1 MSAADRVFLQACVE
15 LAARGRATCAPNP
28 PVGCIIW
35 RDGKVLGRGFHK
47 QAGSGHAE
55 VNALQQAGS
64 DVRGAT
70 VFVSLEPCSFVGRT
84 PACAQTLIDAGVARV
99 VVAAVDP
106 NPQVSGQGIAML
118 EAAGVEV
125 EVVELASAKACIQGF
140 VSRITR
146 GRPFVRLKTA
156 TSLDGAV
163 ALSNGDSQWI
173 TGDAARSDVQYW
185 RAHSDAIVTGIGS
198 VLADDCQLTVR
209 DSAFKHAHAP
219 LRVVLD
225 SRGRTPPDAKVLD
238 EQAPTLLV
246 HKVGHVDLSL
256 PKAGH
261 VQQLAL
267 AHGPNDLSSVL
278 SDLAERGCND
288 VLVEAGPKVIGS
300 FVRAG
305 LWDEWIAYIAPKL
318 LGADSHPATDLALAR
333 LPDAPQA
340 RLVETTQIG
349 DDLRLTLRPRDL

>member
-1 MSAADRVFLQACVE
+1 
-15 LAARGRATCAPNP
+15 
-28 PVGCIIW
+28 
-35 RDGKVLGRGFHK
+35 
-47 QAGSGHAE
+47 
-55 VNALQQAGS
+55 
-64 DVRGAT
+64 
-70 VFVSLEPCSFVGRT
+70 
-84 PACAQTLIDAGVARV
+84 
-99 VVAAVDP
+99 
-106 NPQVSGQGIAML
+106 SGQGIAML

-173 TGDAARSDVQYW
+173 TGDAARLDVQYW

-225 SRGRTPPDAKVLD
+225 SRGRTPLDAKVLD

-278 SDLAERGCND
+278 RDLAERGCND

-300 FVRAG
+300 FLRAG

-318 LGADSHPATDLALAR
+318 LGADSHLVTDLALAR

>member
-15 LAARGRATCAPNP
+15 LAAQGRATCAPNP

-47 QAGSGHAE
+47 QAGFGHAE

-225 SRGRTPPDAKVLD
+225 SRGRTPLDAKVLD

-288 VLVEAGPKVIGS
+288 VLVEAGPKVLSLIH
-300 FVRAG
+300 
-305 LWDEWIAYIAPKL
+305 I
-318 LGADSHPATDLALAR
+318 
-333 LPDAPQA
+333 
-340 RLVETTQIG
+340 
-349 DDLRLTLRPRDL
+349 

>member
-15 LAARGRATCAPNP
+15 LAAQGRATCAPNP

-47 QAGSGHAE
+47 QVGSGHAE

-318 LGADSHPATDLALAR
+318 LGADSYPATDLALDR

>member
-1 MSAADRVFLQACVE
+1 M
-15 LAARGRATCAPNP
+15 
-28 PVGCIIW
+28 
-35 RDGKVLGRGFHK
+35 
-47 QAGSGHAE
+47 
-55 VNALQQAGS
+55 
-64 DVRGAT
+64 
-70 VFVSLEPCSFVGRT
+70 
-84 PACAQTLIDAGVARV
+84 
-99 VVAAVDP
+99 
-106 NPQVSGQGIAML
+106 
-118 EAAGVEV
+118 
-125 EVVELASAKACIQGF
+125 
-140 VSRITR
+140 
-146 GRPFVRLKTA
+146 RLKTA

-209 DSAFKHAHAP
+209 DPAFKHAHAP

-256 PKAGH
+256 PKDGH